1 MTNEATEG
9 MQVVWLRATYQS
21 GLAAIGRFDSSTT
34 TRSPWIG
41 IGVDPVPLC
50 SPTVSN
56 CLNVSFVDSWVLSN
70 SKFATIL
77 YTVWWLQK
85 WELVR
90 GLLWESRTCSNK
102 VLVGR
107 HYSSRASKTIPREIL
122 VWSCVTI
129 LDHALTILT
138 WNCDHHTLVGICD
151 GTTWSKLVETHYSLS
166 HFSQH

>member
-34 TRSPWIG
+34 TCSPWIG
-41 IGVDPVPLC
+41 IGADPVPLC

-56 CLNVSFVDSWVLSN
+56 CLNVSFVDSWVFSN

-77 YTVWWLQK
+77 LTVWWLKK

-90 GLLWESRTCSNK
+90 GLLWESRTCSSK

-107 HYSSRASKTIPREIL
+107 YYSSCASKTIPRDIL
-122 VWSCVTI
+122 VWSCITI
-129 LDHALTILT
+129 LHWIMLWRSWLGIVIIILLLESAMGQLEA
-138 WNCDHHTLVGICD
+138 N
-151 GTTWSKLVETHYSLS
+151 
-166 HFSQH
+166 F